1 MLLTKYI
8 KCCKINTT
16 NDVFR
21 RIVKMK
27 KRRIISIILIFAILV
42 TCFSGCKASN
52 KKSIVGQWYNEK
64 GKCLDI
70 RSDGTW
76 NLEDSYGTGTYKLLD
91 DKETFEFTD
100 FYGDTQESKINEDDL
115 GQYIDF
121 GYYGDFYKD
130 AYPSKEEIE
139 KVKAKNAI
147 SLNPFE
153 GIKYE
158 VSGISPYCKIAINNQ
173 GCSNEVRKYVTYILN
188 KDYYANGETAVVTA
202 VIAPNTGENSYM
214 LSSNS
219 AQYNV
224 LGQDEYI
231 THIEENDLNILKNE
245 INDKINALI
254 SASIGSNQ
262 LCDVSDM
269 NILDYETRLSDANFY
284 MRNGITKVTPE
295 YSTAYFS
302 TLKKENS
309 NRIYNCC
316 SFIYCLNVEGDVNG
330 TICKGKLFI
339 NLSAVNIVKNKNGL
353 LTWNDEKCDFSI
365 AASYEGIDNLVS
377 NTVMSNSDVYNISQ
391 IEVK

>member
-1 MLLTKYI
+1 
-8 KCCKINTT
+8 
-16 NDVFR
+16 
-21 RIVKMK
+21 MK
-27 KRRIISIILIFAILV
+27 KRRIISIILIFVILV

-76 NLEDSYGTGTYKLLD
+76 KLEDSYGTGTYKLLD

-100 FYGDTQESKINEDDL
+100 FYGDTQESKINKDDL

-173 GCSNEVRKYVTYILN
+173 ECNNEVRNYVTYELD
-188 KDYYANGETAVVTA
+188 KEYYANGETALVTA
-202 VIAPNTGENSYM
+202 KLSPDTGKHSYV

-224 LGQDEYI
+224 SGRDEYI
-231 THIEENDLNILKNE
+231 TQIEENDLNILKNE

-262 LCDVSDM
+262 LCNVSDM

-339 NLSAVNIVKNKNGL
+339 NLSAVNLVKNKNGL

-365 AASYEGIDNLVS
+365 AASYNGIDNLVS
-377 NTVMSNSDVYNISQ
+377 NTVMDKSDAYNISQ